1 LSTLA
6 GAALRGGDGV
16 NSLLERL
23 RTTFSMTTAVLLER
37 ADDRSPWTVVAF
49 CGGADAPAVAPGPA
63 PATRAADPAVV
74 EAPVSADL
82 MVQLHGHPLP
92 ADDQRMVQAYAAHI
106 GVVLQRERLTARA
119 LEAQRREQGSAIR
132 TALLAAV
139 SHDLRTPLAGIKAAV
154 SSLRQG
160 DVDWSAADE
169 AALLATI
176 EESADRLDALVA
188 NLLDMSRLQTG
199 SVQPQMR
206 AVALDEIVPPAL
218 TGVGHQDQ
226 VQVQVP
232 ESLPLVAG
240 DAGLLE
246 RVVAN
251 LVENAVRHGAGS
263 PVLLTA
269 SVLGAEVELRVVDRG
284 PGVDDA
290 AKDRIFAPFQ
300 RLGDA
305 PAGAGVGL
313 GLAVARG
320 FTEATGGRL
329 WAEDTPGGG
338 LTMVL
343 SLPVA
348 DSTL

>member
-1 LSTLA
+1 
-6 GAALRGGDGV
+6 
-16 NSLLERL
+16 
-23 RTTFSMTTAVLLER
+23 MQ
-37 ADDRSPWTVVAF
+37 AF
-49 CGGADAPAVAPGPA
+49 
-63 PATRAADPAVV
+63 
-74 EAPVSADL
+74 
-82 MVQLHGHPLP
+82 
-92 ADDQRMVQAYAAHI
+92 AAHI
-106 GVVLQRERLTARA
+106 GVVLQRERLTGRA
-119 LEAQRREQGSAIR
+119 LEAQRLEQGSAIR

-139 SHDLRTPLAGIKAAV
+139 SHDLRTPLAGVKAAV
-154 SSLRQG
+154 SSLRQQ
-160 DVDWSAADE
+160 DVEWSVEDE

-218 TGVGHQDQ
+218 AGVDPQAR
-226 VQVQVP
+226 VVVQVP

-251 LVENAVRHGAGS
+251 LVENAVRHGGS
-263 PVLLTA
+263 TPVLLAA
-269 SVLGAEVELRVVDRG
+269 SALGEQVELRVVDRG
-284 PGVDDA
+284 PGVADG
-290 AKDRIFAPFQ
+290 AKESMFAPFQ

-348 DSTL
+348 GGSR